1 MIFGIG
7 TDIVSIERIRGSLS
21 RHGDRFAKKILT
33 PDEYREYGQIN
44 GSSAQYLAKRFAV
57 KEAVAKAMG
66 TGFRDGLLLS
76 DIGITHDDQGKPQLV
91 FSGRAQDFMRQH
103 NISKT
108 HVSISDE
115 VEHALAFV
123 TLECV

>member
-7 TDIVSIERIRGSLS
+7 TDIVSIERIRKSLS
-21 RHGDRFAKKILT
+21 RHGNKLAKKILT
-33 PDEYREYGQIN
+33 QAEYCEFEQIN

-66 TGFRDGLLLS
+66 TGFRNGLLLS
-76 DIGITHDDQGKPQLV
+76 HIGTSHDEQGKPQLV
-91 FSGRAQDFMRQH
+91 LTGKAQDFIQQH
-103 NISKT
+103 KISKT
-108 HVSISDE
+108 YVSISDE

>member
-7 TDIVSIERIRGSLS
+7 TDIVSIERIKNSLS
-21 RHGDRFAKKILT
+21 RHGEKFAKKILT
-33 PDEYREYGQIN
+33 PDEFHEYGQIN

-76 DIGITHDDQGKPQLV
+76 HIGTTHDEQGKPQLV
-91 FSGRAQDFMRQH
+91 FSGKAQDFMQQH
-103 NISKT
+103 NINKS

-115 VEHALAFV
+115 AEHALAFV
-123 TLECV
+123 TLECP